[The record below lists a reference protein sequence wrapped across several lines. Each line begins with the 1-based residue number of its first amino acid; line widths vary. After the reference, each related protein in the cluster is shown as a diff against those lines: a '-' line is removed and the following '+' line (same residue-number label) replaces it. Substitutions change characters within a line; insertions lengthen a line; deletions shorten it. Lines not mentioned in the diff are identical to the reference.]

1 MSPSLRLPP
10 SSGSYSRTLANLVP
24 RPVNTNSSE
33 VGWVSR
39 LLTIDHD
46 SSPISQRRI
55 GLAGGDAGNGEFVI
69 CWTDRPEI
77 TLPPRKR
84 LGINLGPRY
93 EFGESSAVAT
103 TRLVGGRR
111 ADYGFVGTMDTKIRR
126 RRAEEVGYGL
136 DGGSGSRETVD
147 RKISCDFRDATGI
160 LPRQSVTKALEFFE
174 STTDSMAEFRAS
186 LTRKSSAHPDAQWR
200 LVAVPNLVMLYY
212 ASSPKMAPREDHE
225 LNPCAT
231 QQPHVMQP
239 GMAMICHT
247 AERVPDACTMLDA
260 IEFATE
266 LMDKKINT
274 WAERQA
280 DNKRKETYEAVDL
293 CVPNVTITVMVLVL
307 PNATK
312 GCLKIE
318 EQQQPG
324 NWVEMPRLRLSVAV
338 GNQGRKNC
346 TPSSQSVNFDLPG
359 TIPHLSLMDCRG
371 IHLTLSKIES
381 IKIGA
386 LLNTNRDCRQF
397 YGPSHYYRRFI
408 RRFSKIAKS
417 MTKLTQ
423 KGVKFDWGDK
433 QEAAFQLLKQ
443 KLCSAPI
450 LALPKGSEDFIAV
463 GDVLIAYCDASKEV
477 VALKIGALRTEPS
490 ARRRMLLLSA
500 LEQKN
505 RPQGFRPYDEL
516 LA

>member
-1 MSPSLRLPP
+1 MK
-10 SSGSYSRTLANLVP
+10 V
-24 RPVNTNSSE
+24 
-33 VGWVSR
+33 
-39 LLTIDHD
+39 
-46 SSPISQRRI
+46 
-55 GLAGGDAGNGEFVI
+55 
-69 CWTDRPEI
+69 
-77 TLPPRKR
+77 K
-84 LGINLGPRY
+84 
-93 EFGESSAVAT
+93 
-103 TRLVGGRR
+103 
-111 ADYGFVGTMDTKIRR
+111 
-126 RRAEEVGYGL
+126 
-136 DGGSGSRETVD
+136 
-147 RKISCDFRDATGI
+147 
-160 LPRQSVTKALEFFE
+160 
-174 STTDSMAEFRAS
+174 
-186 LTRKSSAHPDAQWR
+186 
-200 LVAVPNLVMLYY
+200 
-212 ASSPKMAPREDHE
+212 
-225 LNPCAT
+225 
-231 QQPHVMQP
+231 
-239 GMAMICHT
+239 
-247 AERVPDACTMLDA
+247 DA

-338 GNQGRKNC
+338 GNQGKKEHEEHLRQILKLLKKEELYAKFSKCEFGSPWYN
-346 TPSSQSVNFDLPG
+346 SSFVTDG
-359 TIPHLSLMDCRG
+359 LS
-371 IHLTLSKIES
+371 
-381 IKIGA
+381 
-386 LLNTNRDCRQF
+386 
-397 YGPSHYYRRFI
+397 SHYYRRFI